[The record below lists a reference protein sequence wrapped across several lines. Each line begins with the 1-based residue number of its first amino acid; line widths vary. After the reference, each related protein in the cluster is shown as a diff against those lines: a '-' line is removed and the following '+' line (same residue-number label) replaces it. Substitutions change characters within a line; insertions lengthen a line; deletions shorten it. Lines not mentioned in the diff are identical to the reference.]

1 MKDWVAILCLLLANP
16 VMVYIGLPL
25 LTLAFLLSLLSLG
38 SLLILLL
45 FIWAVAA
52 AALSCWCNTF
62 MDVTWFLASQRSVA
76 WYLAMPLSCA
86 VAHVR
91 VLSYVPWADLGL
103 GLWALTWGSL
113 IQGRVLSTTAMG
125 AMLWYGMRPHSDVT
139 KCQQK
144 VHMACTHNT
153 KEHLM
158 KHKVGRAHRVS
169 TCQWALNE

>member
-16 VMVYIGLPL
+16 VMVYIGVPP
-25 LTLAFLLSLLSLG
+25 LTLAFLVSLLSLG

-45 FIWAVAA
+45 FIWAAAA

-76 WYLAMPLSCA
+76 WYLAMPFSCA

-125 AMLWYGMRPHSDVT
+125 AML
-139 KCQQK
+139 
-144 VHMACTHNT
+144 
-153 KEHLM
+153 
-158 KHKVGRAHRVS
+158 
-169 TCQWALNE
+169 